1 MTVFPEHRT
10 TLDDKDTLKVE
21 VIDGHKFDA
30 GTGRFHKKKG
40 FISNVFLPKSTWITF
55 VSNFVS
61 WEVIMT
67 NTSFFTL
74 PLKGG
79 QHLYF
84 KLSRFKTRN
93 FLNLKFPPL

>member
-30 GTGRFHKKKG
+30 GTRRFYKKKKG

-55 VSNFVS
+55 VSNFV
-61 WEVIMT
+61 
-67 NTSFFTL
+67 
-74 PLKGG
+74 
-79 QHLYF
+79 
-84 KLSRFKTRN
+84 R
-93 FLNLKFPPL
+93 